1 MSIVSLSDLLA
12 GARPDTHCVAL
23 KDHRQITLAR
33 LRADVSHNAQRLS
46 ARSIRHGAV
55 VCEDGYWFLVG
66 VLALVKIGADVILP
80 PNSRA
85 GTLRGLAHELD
96 VLLTDSGV
104 GEVASRVA
112 LESSETEAAPMRFDV
127 ANSRIDF
134 FTSGSAGEMKRVAK
148 SLTLFEREAAVL
160 EQMWG
165 AELGDAP
172 VFGTVTHQHVF
183 GMTFRIMW
191 PLLAGRPY
199 HSEFHVAWEPL
210 LALLNG
216 PAMIVSSPAQL
227 TRLAGLAPVAPANRP
242 RIVVTGG
249 APLPRDAAIEARKV
263 FGCIPTEFFGSTE
276 VGVVAWR
283 RGVTQPALWQPL
295 PTVEVASGADGV
307 LMLRSPHA
315 SPDVSG
321 DGWCEQSD
329 RVSFAPD
336 GRFLLEGRIDRV
348 VKIEGKR
355 VSLQRLEREIA
366 TLAWVEEAAVVH
378 LGNRRA
384 YLGAVVKLSAAGNT
398 EIHRLGKFRFERML
412 RRELSLTEDLSVLP
426 RRWRFVDSMPMDGLG
441 KRRVSDVVALLEQTA

>member
-46 ARSIRHGAV
+46 ARCIRHGAV

-66 VLALVKIGADVILP
+66 LLALVKIGADVILP

-134 FTSGSAGEMKRVAK
+134 FTSGSTGEMKRVTK

-216 PAMIVSSPAQL
+216 PAMIVSSRGLYDPPSTHAFFTSLLASLTAFVTGWTFADCWWHSASAL
-227 TRLAGLAPVAPANRP
+227 TR
-242 RIVVTGG
+242 
-249 APLPRDAAIEARKV
+249 
-263 FGCIPTEFFGSTE
+263 S
-276 VGVVAWR
+276 
-283 RGVTQPALWQPL
+283 
-295 PTVEVASGADGV
+295 
-307 LMLRSPHA
+307 H
-315 SPDVSG
+315 
-321 DGWCEQSD
+321 
-329 RVSFAPD
+329 
-336 GRFLLEGRIDRV
+336 
-348 VKIEGKR
+348 
-355 VSLQRLEREIA
+355 
-366 TLAWVEEAAVVH
+366 
-378 LGNRRA
+378 
-384 YLGAVVKLSAAGNT
+384 GAVMQLRDRDRPCRKR
-398 EIHRLGKFRFERML
+398 EPFIRM
-412 RRELSLTEDLSVLP
+412 S
-426 RRWRFVDSMPMDGLG
+426 
-441 KRRVSDVVALLEQTA
+441 